1 MSKVLPLTCAWLVI
15 CAVAN
20 LASAQDRVASEQI
33 LPSTTK
39 AWISIPNAADL
50 IDQFNATGLGQL
62 SKSDAM
68 APFFESFRDQMRKML
83 NEKNVR
89 LGLRVEDLRN
99 VRSGEICVAGVLSR
113 PLGAE
118 NQTVTGTHGLV
129 LLTDVAGKEQ
139 QAQELLAKVEREM
152 LEQGAKLEPTQPIH
166 GTEYSKWLVSNQ
178 NGLNHYTY
186 QCLTEG
192 WLIASD
198 NETLFREILQ
208 RLKNPIQPEQLD
220 RLAEVPAF
228 QKIRQRTALD
238 NVSAQLQWFV
248 EPFGYIEL
256 ADAIRSE
263 QRVWKRRNDDIIP
276 LLKEQGFDLID
287 GVGGWLAFNQGQRD
301 MVHRTFVSTK
311 EQRPGSRV
319 SSLLDF
325 KNRWDLSLAPQPF
338 TPVDTAS
345 YLTLTWNMTGAY
357 NNLQPI
363 VDAILGDDVFNTT
376 VEGIKKDFQV
386 DLAEFVGLL
395 NNRLTIISRTRRPV
409 QFDSEQIA
417 IVVGVQDRD
426 SEIREWVFKMFKG
439 KAEIA
444 TDEKRGLQYLVVDN
458 GPVTDEEVDW
468 DFDETFNKAGSGDQ
482 AQQNQVEQFRLFSKR
497 HITVHHG
504 HLIVANNMEFL
515 IELVDQINPTL
526 SVAPDYVQVQAELD
540 TMATSERVFW
550 RQFGRYDRILE
561 TNYEMMRQGKM
572 ATAETALARIL
583 NEAFKTED
591 ETLQERIQQIDA
603 SKLPADYENLVAPY
617 FGPSGTVGEVLD
629 DGWLLSGVVL
639 KKKRMNDDD
648 FVEKPESNRR
658 R

>member
-1 MSKVLPLTCAWLVI
+1 MSKVLPLTCVWLVI
-15 CAVAN
+15 CAIAN

-50 IDQFNATGLGQL
+50 IDQFNATGIGQL

-68 APFFESFRDQMRKML
+68 APFFESFRDQMRTML

-113 PLGAE
+113 PLGSE
-118 NQTVTGTHGLV
+118 NQSAKGTHGLV
-129 LLTDVAGKEQ
+129 LLTDVAGKEDE
-139 QAQELLAKVEREM
+139 AKALLAKVEGEM
-152 LEQGAKLEPTQPIH
+152 REQGAKSEPTQPIH
-166 GTEYSKWLVSNQ
+166 GTTYSKWLVSTQ

-220 RLAEVPAF
+220 RLANVPGF
-228 QKIRQRTALD
+228 QKVRQRTQLD
-238 NVSAQLQWFV
+238 GIAAQLQWFV

-301 MVHRTFVSTK
+301 LIHRTFVSTK

-325 KNRWDLSLAPQPF
+325 KNRWDLSLAPQTF
-338 TPVDTAS
+338 TPGDTAS
-345 YLTLTWNMTGAY
+345 YLTLTWNMTGAF

-363 VDAILGDDVFNTT
+363 VDAILGKDVFNTT

-395 NNRLTIISRTRRPV
+395 NNRLTIISKTRRPV

-417 IVVGVQDRD
+417 IVIGVQDRD
-426 SEIREWVFKMFKG
+426 REIREWVFKMFKG

-458 GPVTDEEVDW
+458 SPVPDEDIDW
-468 DFDETFNKAGSGDQ
+468 NFDETFNKAGDGAQ
-482 AQQNQVEQFRLFSKR
+482 AEQNEVEQFRLFAKR

-504 HLIVANNMEFL
+504 HLIVANNLDFLME
-515 IELVDQINPTL
+515 IVDQSNPSL
-526 SVAPDYVQVQAELD
+526 SSATDYQQVQVDLD
-540 TMATSERVFW
+540 SMVTAERVFW

-583 NEAFKTED
+583 NEAFKTEG
-591 ETLQERIQQIDA
+591 ETVQERIQQIDA

-617 FGPSGTVGEVLD
+617 FGPSGTVGEVLE
-629 DGWLLSGVVL
+629 DGWLWSGVVL
-639 KKKRMNDDD
+639 KKKRMSDDE
-648 FVEKPESNRR
+648 FVEKPESKRR